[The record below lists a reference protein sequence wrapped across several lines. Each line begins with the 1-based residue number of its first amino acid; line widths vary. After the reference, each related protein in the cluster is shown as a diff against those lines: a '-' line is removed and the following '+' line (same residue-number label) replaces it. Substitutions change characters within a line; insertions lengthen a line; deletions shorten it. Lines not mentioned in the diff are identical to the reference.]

1 MKQVVLKLDF
11 HDDRTKKKIMKTV
24 SGHSG
29 IDSISMDSKDM
40 KLTVTGDIDPVSLVS
55 KLRKLCNAEILSVG
69 PPKAP
74 EKKKEEA
81 KKEEPKKQEPK
92 KDELTELQKIW
103 IAHQNAQMVSRPQPQ
118 YFVRS
123 VEEDPNACVIC

>member
-29 IDSISMDSKDM
+29 VDSISMDSKDM

-55 KLRKLCNAEILSVG
+55 KLRKHCNADILSVG

-74 EKKKEEA
+74 EKKKEEP
-81 KKEEPKKQEPK
+81 KKEEPKKQEPIT
-92 KDELTELQKIW
+92 LAELQKTW
-103 IAHQNAQMVSRPQPQ
+103 IAHQNAQMVPLQH
-118 YFVRS
+118 YYVRS

>member
-40 KLTVTGDIDPVSLVS
+40 KLTVTGDIDPVSL
-55 KLRKLCNAEILSVG
+55 
-69 PPKAP
+69 
-74 EKKKEEA
+74 
-81 KKEEPKKQEPK
+81 
-92 KDELTELQKIW
+92 
-103 IAHQNAQMVSRPQPQ
+103 NAQMVSRPQPQ

>member
-11 HDDRTKKKIMKTV
+11 HDERTRKKIMKTV

-29 IDSISMDSKDM
+29 VDSISMDSKDM
-40 KLTVTGDIDPVSLVS
+40 KLTVTGDIDPVTLVS
-55 KLRKLCNAEILSVG
+55 KLRKLCNADILSVG

-74 EKKKEEA
+74 EKKKEEP
-81 KKEEPKKQEPK
+81 KKEEPKKEDPK
-92 KDELTELQKIW
+92 KDKDDLAELLKIYR
-103 IAHQNAQMVSRPQPQ
+103 AHNPQMVPVPQ
-118 YFVRS
+118 YYVRS